1 MMLNMIIL
9 IDLVV
14 GTFGL
19 GPVFSNLGELR
30 KCARTKNLKILT
42 ESDIRSCQRKNIQ
55 DRFLLSRRKRQEGAI
70 EACIPC
76 QKEEVLVS
84 KKVTIFKKK

>member
-1 MMLNMIIL
+1 MMLNIMIL

-14 GTFGL
+14 GL
-19 GPVFSNLGELR
+19 GPIFSNLGELR
-30 KCARTKNLKILT
+30 KCARSKNIKILT
-42 ESDIRSCQRKNIQ
+42 EADIRSCQRKNIQ
-55 DRFLLSRRKRQEGAI
+55 DHFLLSRRKRQEGAI

-84 KKVTIFKKK
+84 KKVTAKFQLPS

>member
-1 MMLNMIIL
+1 MMFNILIL

-14 GTFGL
+14 GL
-19 GPVFSNLGELR
+19 GPIFSNLGELR
-30 KCARTKNLKILT
+30 KCARSKNIKILT

-55 DRFLLSRRKRQEGAI
+55 ERFLLSRRKRQEGAI

-84 KKVTIFKKK
+84 KKVTN

>member
-1 MMLNMIIL
+1 MFNILIL

-14 GTFGL
+14 GL
-19 GPVFSNLGELR
+19 GPIFSNLGELR
-30 KCARTKNLKILT
+30 KCARSKNIKILT

-55 DRFLLSRRKRQEGAI
+55 ERFLLSRRKRQEGAI

-84 KKVTIFKKK
+84 KKVTN

>member
-1 MMLNMIIL
+1 MLNIMIL

-14 GTFGL
+14 GL
-19 GPVFSNLGELR
+19 GPIFSNMGELR
-30 KCARTKNLKILT
+30 KCARSKNIKILT
-42 ESDIRSCQRKNIQ
+42 EADIRSCQRKNIQ
-55 DRFLLSRRKRQEGAI
+55 DHFLLSRRKRQEGAI

-84 KKVTIFKKK
+84 KKVTAKFQLLS

>member
-1 MMLNMIIL
+1 MMLNIMIL

-14 GTFGL
+14 GL
-19 GPVFSNLGELR
+19 GPIFSNLGELR
-30 KCARTKNLKILT
+30 KCARSKNIKILT
-42 ESDIRSCQRKNIQ
+42 EADIRSCQRKNIQ
-55 DRFLLSRRKRQEGAI
+55 DHFLLSRRKRQEGAI

-84 KKVTIFKKK
+84 KKVTAKFQLSS

>member
-1 MMLNMIIL
+1 M

-14 GTFGL
+14 GH
-19 GPVFSNLGELR
+19 GPMFSNLAELR
-30 KCARTKNLKILT
+30 KCARSKNVKILT
-42 ESDIRSCQRKNIQ
+42 DSDIRSCQRKNIQ

-84 KKVTIFKKK
+84 KKVKIQFQL

>member
-1 MMLNMIIL
+1 MMLNIMIL

-14 GTFGL
+14 GL
-19 GPVFSNLGELR
+19 GPIFSNMGELR
-30 KCARTKNLKILT
+30 KCARSKNIKILT
-42 ESDIRSCQRKNIQ
+42 EADIRSCQRKNIQ
-55 DRFLLSRRKRQEGAI
+55 DHFLLSRRKRQEGAI

-84 KKVTIFKKK
+84 KKVTAKFQLLS

>member
-1 MMLNMIIL
+1 MLTLIIM

-14 GTFGL
+14 GH
-19 GPVFSNLGELR
+19 GPMFSNLAELR
-30 KCARTKNLKILT
+30 KCARSKNVKILT
-42 ESDIRSCQRKNIQ
+42 DSDIRSCQRKNIQ

-84 KKVTIFKKK
+84 KKVKIQFQL

>member
-1 MMLNMIIL
+1 MMLNIMIL

-14 GTFGL
+14 GFG
-19 GPVFSNLGELR
+19 PIFSNLGDLR
-30 KCARTKNLKILT
+30 KCARSKNIKILT

-84 KKVTIFKKK
+84 KKVTAEFQLLS